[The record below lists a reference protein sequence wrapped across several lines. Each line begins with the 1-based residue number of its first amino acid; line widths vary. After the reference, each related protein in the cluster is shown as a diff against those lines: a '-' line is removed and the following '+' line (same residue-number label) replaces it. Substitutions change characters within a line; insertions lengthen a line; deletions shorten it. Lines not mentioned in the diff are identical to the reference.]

1 MHISEWQ
8 LRRATE
14 TLFAGGL
21 LAYPTETVYGLGCDP
36 DDDIAIIEL
45 LMLKQRPVSKGLIL
59 VAADFNQL
67 QDYIQP
73 LSPEQ
78 LKLCEQHWPGPVTL
92 VLPAS
97 EEVSPLLTGGRETI
111 AVRVSAHPI
120 VQSICEAFG
129 GPVVSTSANV
139 TRLRPARNVHQ
150 VRWQLP
156 EVDYVMAGHCDPDA
170 SPSRIIDAT
179 SGEVLR

>member
-8 LRRATE
+8 LRRASE
-14 TLFAGGL
+14 TLLAGGL
-21 LAYPTETVYGLGCDP
+21 LAYPTETVFGLGCDP
-36 DDDIAIIEL
+36 DDDEAVIDL
-45 LMLKQRPVSKGLIL
+45 LIVKQRPVDKGLIL

-92 VLPAS
+92 VLPAAD
-97 EEVSPLLTGGRETI
+97 ETSPLLTGGRDTV
-111 AVRVSAHPI
+111 AVRVSAHPA
-120 VQSICEAFG
+120 VQALCEAFG
-129 GPVVSTSANV
+129 GPIVSTSANIAG
-139 TRLRPARNVHQ
+139 LKPARHAYQ

-156 EVDYVMAGHCDPDA
+156 EVDYVMAGHCDA
-170 SPSRIIDAT
+170 NARPSRIIDAN
-179 SGEVLR
+179 SGDILR